1 MPVPEPSAWALKL
14 AGIALIIWR
23 RRRRLIR
30 MGGIGLLPAHQ
41 VLL

>member
-1 MPVPEPSAWALKL
+1 MGAEARWHRADHL
-14 AGIALIIWR
+14 AAPPI
-23 RRRRLIR
+23 RLIR